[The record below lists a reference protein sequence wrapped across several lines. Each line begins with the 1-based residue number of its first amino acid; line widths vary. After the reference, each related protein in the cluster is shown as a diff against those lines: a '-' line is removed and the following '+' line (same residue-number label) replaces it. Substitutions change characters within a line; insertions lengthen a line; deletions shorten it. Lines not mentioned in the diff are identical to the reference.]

1 MDRRL
6 QLTAALAKRLPD
18 PRDPTKVIHP
28 LVTLLR
34 QRIDGLCQGDE
45 DRHDHERLR
54 TDVAL
59 PTAVEQDDEL
69 ASAAT
74 LCRWRT
80 VPTGAPRGWCSSG
93 GANSSSPV
101 TRRHRR
107 SWCWTWM
114 RVRSAAKDDP
124 VHGKQE
130 GAFLPQRLRAASSEA
145 VCRVTAI
152 VSCHCTRSAGER
164 LWVA

>member
-93 GANSSSPV
+93 GMFSGGIRSGRL
-101 TRRHRR
+101 TGGCDRCRRQGGARC
-107 SWCWTWM
+107 SWCSG
-114 RVRSAAKDDP
+114 RGLS
-124 VHGKQE
+124 G
-130 GAFLPQRLRAASSEA
+130 GSNS
-145 VCRVTAI
+145 
-152 VSCHCTRSAGER
+152 
-164 LWVA
+164 